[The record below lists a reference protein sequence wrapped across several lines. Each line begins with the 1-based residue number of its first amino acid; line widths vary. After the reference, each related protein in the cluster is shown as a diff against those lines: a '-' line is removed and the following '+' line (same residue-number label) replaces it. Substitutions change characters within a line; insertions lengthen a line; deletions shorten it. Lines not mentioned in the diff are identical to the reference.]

1 MPNIPQPTLDS
12 ETQAYFLAEHTGRE
26 EEDNYPHSCQYY
38 NLNTQMLIGV
48 IRELT
53 HQLALRYHMGIVGDI
68 ATDLFY
74 SGIGEDEDGNDVDLS
89 EYLQE
94 HADRNV
100 KKMHASLMRDLADD
114 YLLNGKPRN
123 TPQ

>member
-1 MPNIPQPTLDS
+1 MSNIPQPTLDP
-12 ETQAYFLAEHTGRE
+12 ETQAYFLAEHTGE
-26 EEDNYPHSCQYY
+26 EADNYPHSCQYY

-48 IRELT
+48 IRAAT
-53 HQLALRYHMGIVGDI
+53 HQLALRYHMGIVGD
-68 ATDLFY
+68 AGTDLFY
-74 SGIGEDEDGNDVDLS
+74 SGISDDENGNDVDLS

-94 HADRNV
+94 HTDRNV

-114 YLLNGKPRN
+114 YLHNGKPRN